1 MIYQILIETN
11 CLEDWE
17 KARKFF
23 DNPNT
28 TPMTQPYRF
37 DIKASDAWRKVKAN
51 RDEEYMREQLFNK
64 LNS

>member
-1 MIYQILIETN
+1 MIYKLSLETHSF
-11 CLEDWE
+11 EDWE
-17 KARKFF
+17 KAREFF
-23 DNPNT
+23 DNPKT
-28 TPMTQPYRF
+28 SPMTQPYRF